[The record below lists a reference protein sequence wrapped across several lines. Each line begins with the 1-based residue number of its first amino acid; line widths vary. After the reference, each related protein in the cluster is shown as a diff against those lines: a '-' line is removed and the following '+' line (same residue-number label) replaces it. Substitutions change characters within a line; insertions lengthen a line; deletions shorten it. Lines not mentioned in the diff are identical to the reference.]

1 MNSGILN
8 RMAGNI
14 DPWSDVRAAIRQ
26 RDIRALMKLMFDAS
40 GPELN
45 MGFNTENELWDYK
58 KDCPKLG
65 KDNLGPWADLAKE
78 VLGLHNNGGG
88 ALVFGIS
95 DNYTFVGARNRL
107 DSKQLNDGLRRF
119 LPDRIWVDFNR
130 EFIRS
135 DQSFLGFALVPP
147 RGPTLERFT
156 ADAPPVNGKVSFRI
170 GWSALRTKDSTYLLT
185 PDEADRLD
193 KSHPEPIVGR
203 QYAIDE
209 PYYRILQPDYRT
221 FVPRNGPCA
230 AIENGLYDERVAVVS
245 IVGIGGI
252 GKTALATWAVL
263 RAYQKKT
270 FQFIVSIT
278 AKDRELT
285 ASGIRAMRPG
295 LTSFEALLDSTADV
309 LGFPELKSLES
320 TPKESEIRALLTGCK
335 GLLCIDNLETVD
347 DARVIQ
353 FLDNLP
359 DQTKAIITSRRTTV
373 RKLISPVDLGGLND
387 GEVGAYIESLADEQR
402 FSYARQLNATERLRI
417 GDACD
422 RIPLA
427 IRWILSRA
435 HSAAEAITNAEGLTT
450 VPRKGEILLE
460 FSFRRVFDGMS
471 AAEKGVLQV
480 LSLFQKPLPTEAL
493 IVGSGLPQ
501 ISLDEALESL
511 SQDVLIQRQFDPNSN
526 DYVFTLKPIP
536 RSFLLAEL
544 DKQRTTADN
553 IRRKLTDWYEGRD
566 VADHDMRLVVR
577 ELRQG
582 RITPELGLLDLAKAA
597 ERNQEFDNAAKLYE
611 QALSRVP
618 TSWRAAQEFAE
629 FKRHKT
635 RDRTGALHLYERAA
649 ANAPRRGP
657 DRALI
662 FREYGFLLRE
672 SGEANA
678 TDLAIEKFDVA
689 LQETPNDPITI
700 YGLASML
707 DRKGYSDRIIEL
719 IEPLRAHSNPKT
731 RERCLPLLL
740 KAYER
745 KSELLKAAEL
755 RDLLERP

>member
-1 MNSGILN
+1 
-8 RMAGNI
+8 MAVNI

-26 RDIRALMKLMFDAS
+26 RDIRALMSLMFN
-40 GPELN
+40 PKEQRLN
-45 MGFNTENELWDYK
+45 FGFSTENELWDFK
-58 KDCPKLG
+58 KDCPKVG

-78 VLGLHNNGGG
+78 ILGLHNNGGG

-95 DNYTFVGARNRL
+95 DNYTFVGAKNRL

-130 EFIRS
+130 EFIRA

-156 ADAPPVNGKVSFRI
+156 ADAPPTNGKILFHA

-185 PDEADRLD
+185 PAEADQLD
-193 KSHPEPIVGR
+193 KSRPEPIVGR

-209 PYYRILQPDYRT
+209 QFYRILQPDYRT
-221 FVPRNGPCA
+221 FVEREEAGT
-230 AIENGLYDERVAVVS
+230 AIENGLYDDRVAVVS

-263 RAYQKKT
+263 RAYHKKT

-309 LGFPELKSLES
+309 IGFPELKSLDPMS
-320 TPKESEIRALLTGCK
+320 KEAEIRTLLKGSN
-335 GLLCIDNLETVD
+335 GLLYVDNLETVD

-373 RKLISPVDLGGLND
+373 RKLISPVDLSGLNNK
-387 GEVGAYIESLADEQR
+387 EVVAYVNSLAGEQR
-402 FSYARQLNATERLRI
+402 FSYARTLNETERLRI

-435 HSAAEAITNAEGLTT
+435 HSAAEAVTNAEALTST
-450 VPRKGEILLE
+450 PRKGEVLLE
-460 FSFRRVFDGMS
+460 FSFRRVFEGMS
-471 AAEKGVLQV
+471 EAEKSILRVM
-480 LSLFQKPLPTEAL
+480 SLFQKPLPTEAL
-493 IVGSGLPQ
+493 IVGSGLAQ
-501 ISLDEALESL
+501 SVLDDALESL
-511 SQDVLIQRQFDPNSN
+511 SRDMLIQRQFDPNSN
-526 DYVFTLKPIP
+526 DYVFSLKPIP
-536 RSFLLAEL
+536 RSFVLAEL
-544 DKQRTTADN
+544 DKHQKTAESV
-553 IRRKLTDWYEGRD
+553 RRKLTDWYEGRD
-566 VADHDMRLVVR
+566 VPDAEMRLLVR

-582 RITPELGLLDLAKAA
+582 RMAPEMALLDLAKAA
-597 ERNQEFDNAAKLYE
+597 GRNNEFDTATKLYE
-611 QALSRVP
+611 QALSRAP
-618 TSWRAAQEFAE
+618 TSWLAAWDFAE
-629 FKRHKT
+629 FKRHKLH
-635 RDRTGALHLYERAA
+635 DRTGALHLYERAA

-689 LQETPNDPITI
+689 LKETPNDPIAI

-707 DRKGYSDRIIEL
+707 DRKGYSDRVIEL
-719 IEPLRAHSNPKT
+719 LEPLRTHSNPKT

-745 KSELLKAAEL
+745 KNDILKAAEL
-755 RDLLERP
+755 RDQLVS

>member
-1 MNSGILN
+1 
-8 RMAGNI
+8 MAVNVG
-14 DPWSDVRAAIRQ
+14 PWSDIRAAIRQ
-26 RDIRALMKLMFDAS
+26 RDIRALVKLMFRAD

-45 MGFNTENELWDYK
+45 VGYSTENELWDFK
-58 KDCPKLG
+58 KDCPRHG
-65 KDNLGPWADLAKE
+65 KDNLGAWADLSKE

-88 ALVFGIS
+88 VLIFGIS

-130 EFIRS
+130 EYIRA
-135 DQSFLGFALVPP
+135 DQSFLGLALVPP

-156 ADAPPVNGKVSFRI
+156 ADAPPIDGRVSFRA
-170 GWSALRTKDSTYLLT
+170 GWSALRAKDSTHLLT
-185 PDEADRLD
+185 PSEADHLD
-193 KSHPEPIVGR
+193 KSSPEPIVGR

-209 PYYRILQPDYRT
+209 QYYRILQPDYGT
-221 FVPRNGPCA
+221 FVLREEPGTA
-230 AIENGLYDERVAVVS
+230 VENGLYDDRVAVVS

-263 RAYQKKT
+263 RAYQKKA

-285 ASGIRAMRPG
+285 ASGIRGLRPG

-309 LGFPELKSLES
+309 LGFPELKSLV
-320 TPKESEIRALLTGCK
+320 TTHKESEIRSLLKGFN
-335 GLLCIDNLETVD
+335 GLLYVDNLETVD

-359 DQTKAIITSRRTTV
+359 EGPKAIITSRRATA
-373 RKLISPVDLGGLND
+373 RKLVCPIDLGGLND
-387 GEVGAYIESLADEQR
+387 NEVGTYVGSLAGEQR
-402 FSYARQLNATERLRI
+402 FSYARQLNVTERLRI
-417 GDACD
+417 GNACD

-427 IRWILSRA
+427 IRWVLSRA
-435 HSAAEAITNAEGLTT
+435 RSAAEAVAGAEALTT
-450 VPRKGEILLE
+450 VPREGEILLE

-471 AAEKGVLQV
+471 DAERSVLQV

-501 ISLDEALESL
+501 VSLEDALESL
-511 SQDVLIQRQFDPNSN
+511 SQDVLIQRQFDPDSN

-536 RSFLLAEL
+536 RSFVLAQL
-544 DKQRTTADN
+544 DRQQRAAEN
-553 IRRKLTDWYEGRD
+553 IRRRLTDWYEGRD
-566 VADHDMRLVVR
+566 VADPEMRLLVR

-582 RITPELGLLDLAKAA
+582 RVTPESGLLDLAKAA
-597 ERNQEFDNAAKLYE
+597 ERNNELDNATRLYE
-611 QALSRVP
+611 QALTRVP
-618 TSWRAAQEFAE
+618 TSWRAAWDFAE
-629 FKRHKT
+629 FKRHKLH
-635 RDRTGALHLYERAA
+635 DRTGALRLYERAA
-649 ANAPRRGP
+649 ANAPRRGA
-657 DRALI
+657 DRAVI

-678 TDLAIEKFDVA
+678 TDLAIEKFEIA
-689 LQETPNDPITI
+689 LKEVPNDPITI
-700 YGLASML
+700 YGMASML
-707 DRKGYSDRIIEL
+707 DRKGHSDRIIEL
-719 IEPLRAHSNPKT
+719 IEPLRVHSSAKT

-740 KAYER
+740 RAYER

-755 RDLLERP
+755 RDLIEKA

>member
-1 MNSGILN
+1 
-8 RMAGNI
+8 MAGNI

-26 RDIRALMKLMFDAS
+26 RDIRALMKLMFEAS

-45 MGFNTENELWDYK
+45 MGFSTENELWDYK
-58 KDCPKLG
+58 KDCPRTG

-88 ALVFGIS
+88 ALVFGVS

-130 EFIRS
+130 EFIRA
-135 DQSFLGFALVPP
+135 DQSFLGLALVPP

-156 ADAPPVNGKVSFRI
+156 ADAPPINGRVLFRA
-170 GWSALRTKDSTYLLT
+170 GCAAMRTKDSTFVLS
-185 PDEADRLD
+185 PEEADHLD
-193 KSHPEPIVGR
+193 KSRPEPIVGR

-209 PYYRILQPDYRT
+209 PYYRVLQPDYHT
-221 FVPRNGPCA
+221 FVQREEPGT
-230 AIENGLYDERVAVVS
+230 AIENGLYDDRVAVVS

-263 RAYQKKT
+263 RAYQKKA

-285 ASGIRAMRPG
+285 PSGIRALRPG

-309 LGFPELKSLES
+309 LGFPELKSLDRAQ
-320 TPKESEIRALLTGCK
+320 KENEIRALLRGSK

-359 DQTKAIITSRRTTV
+359 EQTKAIITSRRTTV

-387 GEVGAYIESLADEQR
+387 REVEAYVDSLAGEQR
-402 FSYARQLNATERLRI
+402 FAYASQLNTTERQRI

-435 HSAAEAITNAEGLTT
+435 HSAAEAITNAEAVTT
-450 VPRKGEILLE
+450 VPRKGEVLLE

-471 AAEKGVLQV
+471 TAEKSVLQV

-501 ISLDEALESL
+501 VSLDDALESL
-511 SQDVLIQRQFDPNSN
+511 SQDVLIQRQFDPDSN
-526 DYVFTLKPIP
+526 DYVFSLKPIP
-536 RSFLLAEL
+536 RSFVLAEL
-544 DKQRTTADN
+544 DKQHGTAEN
-553 IRRKLTDWYEGRD
+553 IRRRLTDWYEGRD
-566 VADHDMRLVVR
+566 VADQEMRLLVR
-577 ELRQG
+577 DLRQG
-582 RITPELGLLDLAKAA
+582 RVTPELGLLDLAKAA
-597 ERNQEFDNAAKLYE
+597 ERNNEFDNAAKLYE
-611 QALSRVP
+611 QALARVP
-618 TSWRAAQEFAE
+618 TSWRAAQDFAE
-629 FKRHKT
+629 FKRHKIH
-635 RDRTGALHLYERAA
+635 DRTGALHLYERAA
-649 ANAPRRGP
+649 ANAPRRGQ

-678 TDLAIEKFDVA
+678 TDLAIEKFGVA
-689 LQETPNDPITI
+689 LKETPNDPITI
-700 YGLASML
+700 YGLASMFE
-707 DRKGYSDRIIEL
+707 RKGYSDKVIEL
-719 IEPLRAHSNPKT
+719 IEPLKAHSNPKT

-755 RDLLERP
+755 KDLIAKG

>member
-1 MNSGILN
+1 
-8 RMAGNI
+8 MAVNI
-14 DPWSDVRAAIRQ
+14 QPWSDVRAAIRQ
-26 RDIRALMKLMFDAS
+26 RDIRALMKLMFDAKA
-40 GPELN
+40 PELN
-45 MGFNTENELWDYK
+45 LGYSTENELWDFK
-58 KDCPKLG
+58 KDCPRPG
-65 KDNLGPWADLAKE
+65 KDNLAPWADLSKE
-78 VLGLHNNGGG
+78 VLGMHNNGGG
-88 ALVFGIS
+88 ALIFGIT

-130 EFIRS
+130 EFIRA
-135 DQSFLGFALVPP
+135 DQSYLGFALVPP

-156 ADAPPVNGKVSFRI
+156 ADAPSINGKVSFHA

-185 PDEADRLD
+185 PAEADHLD

-209 PYYRILQPDYRT
+209 QYYRVLQPDYRT
-221 FVPRNGPCA
+221 FVHREEPGTL
-230 AIENGLYDERVAVVS
+230 IENGLYDDRVAVVS

-263 RAYQKKT
+263 RAYQKKA

-309 LGFPELKSLES
+309 IGFPELKSLD
-320 TPKESEIRALLTGCK
+320 TAQKEMEVRSLLKGCK
-335 GLLCIDNLETVD
+335 GLLYVDNLETVD

-387 GEVGAYIESLADEQR
+387 KEVAAYVDSLAGEQR
-402 FSYARQLNATERLRI
+402 FSYAQKLNQTERLRI

-435 HSAAEAITNAEGLTT
+435 HSAAEAVTSAEALTT
-450 VPRKGEILLE
+450 VPRNGEILLE

-471 AAEKGVLQV
+471 DDERRVLQV
-480 LSLFQKPLPTEAL
+480 LALFQKPLPTEAL
-493 IVGSGLPQ
+493 IVGSALPQ
-501 ISLDEALESL
+501 SLLNDALESL
-511 SQDVLIQRQFDPNSN
+511 SQDVLVQRQFDPDSN
-526 DYVFTLKPIP
+526 DYVFALRPIP
-536 RSFLLAEL
+536 RSFVLARL
-544 DKQRTTADN
+544 DRQQKTAEN
-553 IRRKLTDWYEGRD
+553 IRHRLTDWYEGRD
-566 VADHDMRLVVR
+566 VGDHEMRLLVR

-582 RITPELGLLDLAKAA
+582 KITPELGLLDLAKAA
-597 ERNQEFDNAAKLYE
+597 DRNNELDNAAKLYE
-611 QALSRVP
+611 QALTRVP
-618 TSWRAAQEFAE
+618 TSWRAAREFAE
-629 FKRHKT
+629 FKRHRA
-635 RDRTGALHLYERAA
+635 RDRTGALHMYERAA

-657 DRALI
+657 DRAVI

-678 TDLAIEKFDVA
+678 TDLAIEKFEIA
-689 LQETPNDPITI
+689 LKETPNDPITI

-707 DRKGYSDRIIEL
+707 DRKGYDDRVIEL
-719 IEPLRAHSNPKT
+719 IEPLKVHSNPRT

-745 KSELLKAAEL
+745 KCELLKAAEL
-755 RDLLERP
+755 RDLLDKL

>member
-1 MNSGILN
+1 
-8 RMAGNI
+8 MAGNI

-26 RDIRALMKLMFDAS
+26 RDIRALIKLMFDAS
-40 GPELN
+40 GSELN
-45 MGFNTENELWDYK
+45 SGFNTENELWDYK
-58 KDCPKLG
+58 KDCPKTG
-65 KDNLGPWADLAKE
+65 RDNLGPWADLSKE

-130 EFIRS
+130 EFIRA

-156 ADAPPVNGKVSFRI
+156 ADAPPINGKVSFRV
-170 GWSALRTKDSTYLLT
+170 GWAALRTKDSTYLLT
-185 PDEADRLD
+185 PDEADHLD
-193 KSHPEPIVGR
+193 KSRPEPIVGR

-209 PYYRILQPDYRT
+209 PYYRVLQPDYRT
-221 FVPRNGPCA
+221 FVPREEPGT
-230 AIENGLYDERVAVVS
+230 AIENGLYDDRVAVVS

-263 RAYQKKT
+263 RAYQKKA

-285 ASGIRAMRPG
+285 ASGIRAMRSG

-309 LGFPELKSLES
+309 LGFPELKSFD
-320 TPKESEIRALLTGCK
+320 PAHKEAEIRVLLTGCK
-335 GLLCIDNLETVD
+335 GLLCVDNLETVD

-373 RKLISPVDLGGLND
+373 RKLISPIDLGGLND
-387 GEVGAYIESLADEQR
+387 EEVEAFIDTLAGEQR
-402 FSYARQLNATERLRI
+402 FSYARQLNTTERLRI

-427 IRWILSRA
+427 VRWILSRA
-435 HSAAEAITNAEGLTT
+435 HSAAEAVTNAETLTT
-450 VPRKGEILLE
+450 APRKGEVLLE

-471 AAEKGVLQV
+471 DAEKGVLQV

-501 ISLDEALESL
+501 GSLDDALESL
-511 SQDVLIQRQFDPNSN
+511 SQDVLIQRQFDPDSN

-536 RSFLLAEL
+536 RSFVLAEL
-544 DKQRTTADN
+544 NKQQRTAED
-553 IRRKLTDWYEGRD
+553 IRRRLTDWYEGRD
-566 VADHDMRLVVR
+566 IADHEMRLLVR

-582 RITPELGLLDLAKAA
+582 RVTPELGLLDLAKAA
-597 ERNQEFDNAAKLYE
+597 ERNKEFDNAAKLYE
-611 QALSRVP
+611 QALTRVP

-629 FKRHKT
+629 FKRHKAH
-635 RDRTGALHLYERAA
+635 DRTGALHLYERV
-649 ANAPRRGP
+649 RRTRP
-657 DRALI
+657 DEGRIVHEFSGNTDSCCESRA
-662 FREYGFLLRE
+662 
-672 SGEANA
+672 
-678 TDLAIEKFDVA
+678 K
-689 LQETPNDPITI
+689 Q
-700 YGLASML
+700 
-707 DRKGYSDRIIEL
+707 
-719 IEPLRAHSNPKT
+719 T
-731 RERCLPLLL
+731 RLT
-740 KAYER
+740 
-745 KSELLKAAEL
+745 
-755 RDLLERP
+755 